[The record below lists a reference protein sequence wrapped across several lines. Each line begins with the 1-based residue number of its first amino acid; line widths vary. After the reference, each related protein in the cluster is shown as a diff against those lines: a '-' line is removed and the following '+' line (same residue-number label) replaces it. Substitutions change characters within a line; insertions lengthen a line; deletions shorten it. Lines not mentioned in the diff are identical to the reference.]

1 MTNASTLFR
10 FEGKPLNV
18 QMDENG
24 DLMFPAPEV
33 CRVLDIVNV
42 TNALRGLDEDE
53 KGLRIVKTLGG
64 EQEINC
70 VTEPGLYKLIAR
82 SRKPE
87 AKRFDRWV
95 RHEVLPTIR
104 KTGSYN
110 IEQQFEIPKTLSE
123 ALRLAAD
130 QAEEIEE
137 LKHENAALT
146 PKAQIHDKIADS
158 DGLYNLN
165 LSAKAANMPLG
176 QFTRVAHQHGFIFRQ
191 GNKWNAYSDKVKA
204 GHCHVKFA
212 SYRDRDGE
220 EHFSPQVFFTPKGIQ
235 NLINR
240 MGMH

>member
-1 MTNASTLFR
+1 MKNAPTLFR

-18 QMDENG
+18 QTDENG
-24 DLMFPAPEV
+24 DLIFSAPDV
-33 CRVLDIVNV
+33 CRALELADV
-42 TNALRGLDEDE
+42 TSALRLLDVDE
-53 KGLRIVKTLGG
+53 KGPLTVRTLGG
-64 EQEINC
+64 DQIVNG
-70 VTEPGLYKLIAR
+70 VTEPGLYKLISR

-104 KTGSYN
+104 KTGSFS

-137 LKHENAALT
+137 LKHENAVLM

-176 QFTRVAHQHGFIFRQ
+176 QFTRAAHQQGFIFRQ

-204 GHCHVKFA
+204 GYCHVKFA
-212 SYRDRDGE
+212 SYPGRDGE

-240 MGMH
+240 LGMQ

>member
-1 MTNASTLFR
+1 MENIPTLFR

-18 QMDENG
+18 QADENG
-24 DLMFPAPEV
+24 DLWFHAGDV
-33 CRVLDIVNV
+33 CRVLELSNV
-42 TNALRGLDEDE
+42 TMTLRVLDEDE
-53 KGLRIVKTLGG
+53 KGLKSIETLGG
-64 EQEINC
+64 KQEVNC
-70 VTEPGLYKLIAR
+70 VTEPGLYKLISR

-104 KTGSYN
+104 KTGSYS
-110 IEQQFEIPKTLSE
+110 IERQFDIPKTLSE

-137 LKHENAALT
+137 LKHENAALA

-165 LSAKAANMPLG
+165 LSAKAANMPPR
-176 QFTRVAHQHGFIFRQ
+176 QFTSAAHQYGFIFRQ
-191 GNKWNAYSDKVKA
+191 GKKWNAYSDKVKA

-235 NLINR
+235 ALINR
-240 MGMH
+240 MGMQ